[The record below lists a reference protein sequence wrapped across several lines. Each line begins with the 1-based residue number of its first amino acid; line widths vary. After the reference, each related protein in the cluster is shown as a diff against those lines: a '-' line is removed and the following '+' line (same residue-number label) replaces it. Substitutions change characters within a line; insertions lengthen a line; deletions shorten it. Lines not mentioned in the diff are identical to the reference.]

1 MFFWTSLLTSGQVG
15 PKSSPAAAPLHFDSP
30 CPKKIEMEERSMV
43 KINLRNF
50 YPFCNNDIFLD
61 IPDEV
66 ATVLLEAERQEEAYR
81 RRMYRHKAHYSLDR
95 GDGIEHDICFVSL
108 SPSEI
113 YERKITAQQ
122 LHNAISALPDKQG
135 KRIYTHYV
143 LGISKSEIAR
153 AEGVSEKNIR
163 KSINQGLRNMEIF
176 LRNISE

>member
-1 MFFWTSLLTSGQVG
+1 
-15 PKSSPAAAPLHFDSP
+15 
-30 CPKKIEMEERSMV
+30 MV

-66 ATVLLEAERQEEAYR
+66 ATILLKAERREEAYR

-113 YERKITAQQ
+113 YERKMTAQQ
-122 LHNAISALPDKQG
+122 CMPQSPPCLTNKGNEFTRITYLASASPKLRGPREFRRKTSVNPSVRG
-135 KRIYTHYV
+135 F
-143 LGISKSEIAR
+143 GIWK
-153 AEGVSEKNIR
+153 
-163 KSINQGLRNMEIF
+163 LF
-176 LRNISE
+176 